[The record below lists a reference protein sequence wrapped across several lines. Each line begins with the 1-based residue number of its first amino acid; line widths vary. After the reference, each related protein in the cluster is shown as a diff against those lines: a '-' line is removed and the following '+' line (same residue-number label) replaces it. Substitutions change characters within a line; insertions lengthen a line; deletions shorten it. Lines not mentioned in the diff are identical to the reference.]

1 MELITKQLFNL
12 FSLALSHSFL
22 LIVDIGHTLLMAG
35 WRSFLSSPV
44 SSTLDKPE
52 EKATMSSP
60 WWALLFGKLPLQ
72 VRAPGR
78 GHRSV
83 EKTKDHRMYLLL
95 DVVRDTMGIFEHV
108 GLVPKNGDKDLSE
121 KRGHDLRFLCSS
133 TSYLLHPGTEVVQG
147 IWIDVSIGDELGQ
160 IKVLTAKR
168 SEMIWR

>member
-1 MELITKQLFNL
+1 M
-12 FSLALSHSFL
+12 
-22 LIVDIGHTLLMAG
+22 
-35 WRSFLSSPV
+35 
-44 SSTLDKPE
+44 
-52 EKATMSSP
+52 
-60 WWALLFGKLPLQ
+60 Q
-72 VRAPGR
+72 VRAP

-83 EKTKDHRMYLLL
+83 EKTKDHCMYLLL

-108 GLVPKNGDKDLSE
+108 GLVPKNRDKDLSE

-168 SEMIWR
+168 SEMI